1 MMAVIPPKVAVEAGV
16 VDPDERWIVERALYG
31 LPSSPADWGA
41 FRDSRLKLM
50 EWEKEDGKYR
60 LQPTHES
67 NLWQVVRVKAGS
79 SEEVAGY
86 LAVYVDDLL
95 AAGPDDV
102 VEGCLARILKEW
114 QRSAPE
120 YICEDSWLEFCGF
133 ELRYSEGR
141 GKTFI
146 AQPSYVKELLQR
158 HAVTRSRPVPFVKP
172 SSEEAPE
179 VSPEAIRR
187 AQGLVGELLWLS
199 IRSRPDLAYGVSW
212 MSQNITKNPEAVEKV
227 GREML
232 EYLHGTSEVGL
243 MYEPCEENHGVED
256 ELAFRRTTQRLEVFA
271 DISFA
276 PEGAVSHQGI
286 LATYGGKTVQ
296 WESGKQAFATLS
308 TAEAELL
315 GYCEGMLSVHLVAV

>member
-1 MMAVIPPKVAVEAGV
+1 MCSPGV
-16 VDPDERWIVERALYG
+16 H
-31 LPSSPADWGA
+31 
-41 FRDSRLKLM
+41 SR
-50 EWEKEDGKYR
+50 
-60 LQPTHES
+60 
-67 NLWQVVRVKAGS
+67 
-79 SEEVAGY
+79 
-86 LAVYVDDLL
+86 
-95 AAGPDDV
+95 
-102 VEGCLARILKEW
+102 
-114 QRSAPE
+114 
-120 YICEDSWLEFCGF
+120 DSWLKFCTF
-133 ELRYSEGR
+133 ELRYSEER
-141 GKTFI
+141 EKMFI
-146 AQPSYVKELLQR
+146 AQPPYVKELMQR

-172 SSEEAPE
+172 SSEEPPE

-187 AQGLVGELLWLS
+187 ARELLWLS

-212 MSQNITKNPEAVEKV
+212 MSQNITKNPETVAKV
-227 GREML
+227 GLEML

-243 MYEPCEENHGVED
+243 IYEPCEENHGAED

>member
-1 MMAVIPPKVAVEAGV
+1 M
-16 VDPDERWIVERALYG
+16 
-31 LPSSPADWGA
+31 
-41 FRDSRLKLM
+41 
-50 EWEKEDGKYR
+50 
-60 LQPTHES
+60 
-67 NLWQVVRVKAGS
+67 VRVKAGS

-102 VEGCLARILKEW
+102 VEGCLARIWMEW
-114 QRSAPE
+114 QCSAPD
-120 YICEDSWLEFCGF
+120 YIREDSWLKFCGF

-141 GKTFI
+141 EKMFI
-146 AQPSYVKELLQR
+146 AQPSYVKELMQR

-172 SSEEAPE
+172 SSEEVPE

-187 AQGLVGELLWLS
+187 AQGLVRELLWLS

-212 MSQNITKNPEAVEKV
+212 MSQNITKNPEAVVKV
-227 GREML
+227 GLEML
-232 EYLHGTSEVGL
+232 EYLHGA
-243 MYEPCEENHGVED
+243 ED
-256 ELAFRRTTQRLEVFA
+256 ELAFRVFA

-296 WESGKQAFATLS
+296 WASGFRDAFYGRSRAPR
-308 TAEAELL
+308 LL
-315 GYCEGMLSVHLVAV
+315 RGNASWRPLSVHLVAF